1 MEQKLRTPDLLR
13 SKMCVRQ
20 FYSGVKLAADFIS
33 SCENKFVL
41 QCVRSGVCVGGG
53 RCVREGA
60 VRLINLSL
68 LRLYSYVLKNIY

>member
-41 QCVRSGVCVGGG
+41 QCVRSGVCVCAGGG
-53 RCVREGA
+53 GGGACVR
-60 VRLINLSL
+60 VR
-68 LRLYSYVLKNIY
+68 